1 MLRKVWH
8 LLGLA
13 FPVCYY
19 LGVVSRETV
28 LVAAGAATLILTV
41 LEAVRFGH
49 PWVARTFVAVFG
61 GLLREEE
68 KSLVNGSFIYLFAVF
83 VAVLAFPKTLACVAV
98 VYLAVGDAAAWLVG
112 KHLGRVKIGRYKT
125 LEGSLA
131 CFGAC
136 FLVGWAVWPWPLAL
150 AGAGAAAVI
159 ELFSPGQSDNF
170 TLPLGAGAVVWFVS
184 RITRLPIT

>member
-131 CFGAC
+131 CFGAR
-136 FLVGWAVWPWPLAL
+136 FLAV
-150 AGAGAAAVI
+150 GAGGRRRRRGHRAVQPGPERQLHLAARRGRRRLVRFSDYPPPDNVI
-159 ELFSPGQSDNF
+159 P
-170 TLPLGAGAVVWFVS
+170 
-184 RITRLPIT
+184 